1 MTWKGR
7 MREAFNTKRSARL
20 AAVLSGIAIAAVAAL
35 YLYFHN
41 PHQYPLPCL
50 FHIVTGLYCPG
61 CGAGRAS
68 YSILHGRFYTAF
80 RYNPMY
86 VMLIPFLGIY
96 IAARMIDWILTGGNH
111 VDQKIN
117 QKCLYVVLVIVVGF
131 GIVRNIPIYP
141 FTLLVP
147 AGY

>member
-1 MTWKGR
+1 MC
-7 MREAFNTKRSARL
+7 EAFQTKRSARII
-20 AAVLSGIAIAAVAAL
+20 AVLTGAVIAVAAAG
-35 YLYFHN
+35 YLFFIIRTSIRC
-41 PHQYPLPCL
+41 PASFILLPDCIVRGAVPGGQAIL
-50 FHIVTGLYCPG
+50 FYI
-61 CGAGRAS
+61 
-68 YSILHGRFYTAF
+68 GRFYTAF

-86 VMLIPFLGIY
+86 VTLLPFLGVY
-96 IAARMIDWILTGGNH
+96 IVARLIDWVLTGGNH

-117 QKCLYVVLVIVVGF
+117 QKVLYVVLVIVVGF